1 MFVYIC
7 TVYIYIYMIYMFLY
21 ICLYIYIAYIY
32 ISYIYTLYLSYIYTY
47 ISYVYMTKNG
57 KINAICDGIVSFTN
71 YRHLPSFT
79 WPHQWVMK
87 GETAI
92 LSQRW
97 GWPGYQ
103 VDKEAL
109 VSLECW
115 AWCFFCILCI
125 LVLLLHSFCLV
136 IPLWLTVSD
145 TPGLFYN
152 CRTVVRWPI
161 GKRHV
166 PRHVLF
172 ASLF

>member
-1 MFVYIC
+1 MIYIYMFVYTC
-7 TVYIYIYMIYMFLY
+7 TVYIYIYIIYMICIY
-21 ICLYIYIAYIY
+21 IYYIYRIYIYIHTYHMYIWQ
-32 ISYIYTLYLSYIYTY
+32 
-47 ISYVYMTKNG
+47 KNG
-57 KINAICDGIVSFTN
+57 NINAICDGIVSFTN

-97 GWPGYQ
+97 GWRGYQ

-136 IPLWLTVSD
+136 IPLWQTVSD

-166 PRHVLF
+166 PRYVLF
-172 ASLF
+172 AC